1 MNSGFVREWENC
13 FVKRRA
19 STPPRTAHLCPFPK
33 ISAMLGVILLLLFPV
48 FTYGHTAPDSSPA
61 YQLLIERLSGD
72 GFDSDFLSRL
82 FKDDRACLIP
92 DRMMISL
99 ETKEKEE
106 WYTQFV
112 SPESILLAQKFLHQ
126 NLKQL
131 RQVEK
136 RFNVDKEVIVA
147 ILLVESRFGE
157 NTGKHRV
164 IPTLASMALMDAPD
178 NLQAN
183 YRMLKEIDPELS
195 FEWVENR
202 AKRRASWAYK
212 ELKCFLTI
220 LQDERVDPL
229 EVKGSH
235 AGALGMPQFIPSS
248 YLTFA
253 IRKSGFET
261 WLSSMEEA
269 ILSIAN
275 YLNLNGWKKKM
286 SVEHKRKV
294 LWSYNHSEPYIET
307 ILRVAA
313 KIRRK

>member
-1 MNSGFVREWENC
+1 MLSNFRLRRIYGFLQRG
-13 FVKRRA
+13 
-19 STPPRTAHLCPFPK
+19 PFMKVVP
-33 ISAMLGVILLLLFPV
+33 LILLLLFPA
-48 FTYGHTAPDSSPA
+48 FAYGDNGPDPSFA
-61 YQLLIERLSGD
+61 YQPLIERLSRD
-72 GFDSDFLSRL
+72 GFDAGFLSKL
-82 FKDDRACLIP
+82 FTDDRAEIIP

-99 ETKEKEE
+99 VTREKEE
-106 WYTQFV
+106 WYTPFL
-112 SPESILLAQKFLHQ
+112 SPESILLARNFLHQ

-131 RQVEK
+131 MQVEK
-136 RFNVDKEVIVA
+136 QFNVDKEVIVA

-164 IPTLASMALMDAPD
+164 IPTLASMALMDGPD

-202 AKRRASWAYK
+202 AERRARWAYK

-220 LQDERVDPL
+220 LRNERVDPL

-253 IRKSGFET
+253 VRKSGFET
-261 WLSSMEEA
+261 WLSSKEEA

-275 YLNLNGWKKKM
+275 YLNLNGWRKKM
-286 SVEHKRKV
+286 SVEEERKV

-313 KIRRK
+313 KIRKK